1 MKTRTVLLPVLLAGS
16 VVILTSCASSDK
28 QAAKT
33 PVPAATGNQGSNTVA
48 VSDDKATLALDD
60 DLETYSAKQVGDPW
74 QPVNRVTFQI
84 NHGVYKILLNP
95 ISKAYEFIVPKPA
108 RHGIFNVFE
117 NIRVPIRLVNNLL
130 QGNLPRAGQE
140 AGRFVVDSTVGV
152 AGIGRPS
159 NHMPLLA
166 DVPPADTGQ
175 TFAKWGLENGPYV
188 VLPLLG
194 PSTARDTFGLAG
206 DYALN
211 PLTWVSI
218 VFGSMDWII
227 AIPAAATLRSVPGQM
242 ELYNTVTDEAM
253 DPYLAARS
261 AYIQNRNE
269 FNAKAKEPVQ
279 IERAPETGSVTVNP
293 KNPEPKR

>member
-1 MKTRTVLLPVLLAGS
+1 MKTLFSLLPVLLAGS
-16 VVILTSCASSDK
+16 VLLLAGCASTSRQ
-28 QAAKT
+28 QA
-33 PVPAATGNQGSNTVA
+33 PEPSVATAPTVEKPDIQPGGA
-48 VSDDKATLALDD
+48 EEDDLD
-60 DLETYSAKQVGDPW
+60 DLETYAAKQVGDPW

-95 ISKAYEFIVPKPA
+95 LCQVYETIVPKPA
-108 RHGIFNVFE
+108 RQGIYNFFE
-117 NIRVPIRLVNNLL
+117 NVRVPIRLVNNVL
-130 QGNLPRAGQE
+130 QGNFPRAGQE
-140 AGRFVVDSTVGV
+140 AGRFVVDSTLGV

-175 TFAKWGLENGPYV
+175 TFAKWGVANGPYI

-194 PSTARDTFGLAG
+194 PSTARDTVGLAG

-218 VFGSMDWII
+218 VYGSIDWII
-227 AIPAAATLRSVPGQM
+227 AIPAAATLRTVPEQID
-242 ELYNTVTDEAM
+242 LYNTVTDDAL

-261 AYIQNRNE
+261 AYIQSRDAVT
-269 FNAKAKEPVQ
+269 AKAFEPVQ
-279 IERAPETGSVTVNP
+279 IEKTPKNGRVTVSP
-293 KNPEPKR
+293 GNPEPKL